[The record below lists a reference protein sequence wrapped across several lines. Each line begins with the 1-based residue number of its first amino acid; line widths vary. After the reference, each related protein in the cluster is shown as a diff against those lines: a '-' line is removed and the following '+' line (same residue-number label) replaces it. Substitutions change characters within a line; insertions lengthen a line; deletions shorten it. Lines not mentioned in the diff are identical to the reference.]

1 MLTEL
6 YDCCVHIRG
15 RSSAVCPGSHR
26 PSEGPLGPGGALP
39 FPWGRCGQA
48 RLTDFGGADS
58 SMSPLAAAQP
68 GKFNI
73 GIIVGGNGWHGR
85 RRLLGPTERSYP
97 PAPHGGAP
105 KARDLTARTR
115 ADQSSM
121 FPRYASFP
129 RCASSSDTAERS
141 SRRFHKLARSAD
153 RSDRHT
159 LARMGIGAS
168 TRLIGCWVGRRPTD
182 VYAKPYFFM
191 SCGL

>member
-1 MLTEL
+1 MLTKL
-6 YDCCVHIRG
+6 HDCCVHIRG
-15 RSSAVCPGSHR
+15 RSSAVDPGSHR
-26 PSEGPLGPGGALP
+26 PSEGPLGPGGAFP

-48 RLTDFGGADS
+48 RLTDFGGADG
-58 SMSPLAAAQP
+58 SMQPLAAVRSRVSS
-68 GKFNI
+68 I
-73 GIIVGGNGWHGR
+73 SESSSREWWHS
-85 RRLLGPTERSYP
+85 RRLLGPAER

-121 FPRYASFP
+121 FPRHASFP
-129 RCASSSDTAERS
+129 RCASSSDTVERS
-141 SRRFHKLARSAD
+141 SPRFHKLARSAD

-191 SCGL
+191 SSG